1 MFIDWVLNL
10 GLLSVGILGS
20 AWLWPAYVNRLY
32 SLPVPCIR
40 LDQFRKLHDVA
51 MFAVPILLLVSIAQ
65 LAFNNPPGT
74 SAASVILTQPG
85 WWTIPWALS
94 LFGFGGLLLTIST
107 RLLRTHPP
115 GYKINSREIVD
126 VEQELGYRPQG
137 EGPHQGML
145 NVPGNQAFTFEANEK
160 KFTFPNLHKDL
171 DELTILHLSDLHFIG
186 TLDLPYFEA
195 ICERAASWNPDLI
208 VFTGDLLDKQ
218 ELISWLPH
226 TLGKLRAPLGCYYI
240 LGNHD
245 WHLEC
250 GPIRQQLLELGWQD
264 CAGRV
269 REVKYHNGCI
279 HIGGD
284 ERPWMGNAAEFDAG
298 ESESFKLLLSHTP
311 DNFPWAQQQGIDLM
325 LSGHNH
331 GGQVVLPIIGPLYS
345 PSKYGVRYANGEF
358 YSAPTT
364 MHVSRGVSGKHP
376 LRINCR
382 PEITL
387 IHLLKSGQA
396 SKTNEINNANQQ
408 CNSILVKTESFPTVV
423 NR

>member
-1 MFIDWVLNL
+1 MLINWLFSL
-10 GLLSVGILGS
+10 GLLSIGVLGS

-32 SLPVPCIR
+32 SLPVPGKR

-51 MFAVPILLLVSIAQ
+51 MFAVPILLLVSIVQ
-65 LAFNNPPGT
+65 LGFSNPQGT
-74 SAASVILTQPG
+74 SAASIILTQLG

-115 GYKINSREIVD
+115 GYKVSSREIVD

-145 NVPGNQAFTFEANEK
+145 KVPGNQVFTLEANEK
-160 KFTFPNLHKDL
+160 KFIFPDLHKDL

-269 REVKYHNGCI
+269 REVKYHNGTI

-284 ERPWMGNAAEFDAG
+284 ERPWMGNAPAFDAG

-387 IHLLKSGQA
+387 LHLMKASDSA
-396 SKTNEINNANQQ
+396 SKNKPLDTKQQ
-408 CNSILVKTESFPTVV
+408 CKAPVMNLK
-423 NR
+423 

>member
-1 MFIDWVLNL
+1 MLINLVLNT
-10 GLLSVGILGS
+10 GLLIAGLLGS

-32 SLPVPCIR
+32 SLPVPCKR
-40 LDQFRKLHDVA
+40 LDRFRKLHDVA
-51 MFAVPILLLVSIAQ
+51 MVLVPILLIASMMQ
-65 LAFNNPPGT
+65 LMFNQSPSRP
-74 SAASVILTQPG
+74 AAILIVTQAG

-94 LFGFGGLLLTIST
+94 LFGFGGLLLTITT
-107 RLLRTHPP
+107 RLLRVTPP
-115 GYKINSREIVD
+115 GYELSSSEIID
-126 VEQELGYRPQG
+126 VERELGYRPQG
-137 EGPHQGML
+137 AGPHRGML
-145 NVPGNQAFTFEANEK
+145 KVPGNEAFTFEANEK

-171 DELTILHLSDLHFIG
+171 NEITILHLSDLHFIG
-186 TLDLPYFEA
+186 TLDRPYFEA
-195 ICERAASWNPDLI
+195 ICERAASWNPDLV

-250 GPIRQQLLELGWQD
+250 GPIRQQLLELGWKD

-269 REVKYHNGCI
+269 REVRYHNGKI
-279 HIGGD
+279 LIGGD
-284 ERPWMGNAAEFDAG
+284 ERPWMGKAPAFDTDS
-298 ESESFKLLLSHTP
+298 EESFKILLSHTP
-311 DNFPWAQQQGIDLM
+311 DNFTWAQQQEIDLM

-331 GGQVVLPIIGPLYS
+331 GGQVVLPVIGPLYS

-358 YSAPTT
+358 YSEPTA

-387 IHLLKSGQA
+387 IYLTKCGER
-396 SKTNEINNANQQ
+396 TINNEENMTSQQ
-408 CNSILVKTESFPTVV
+408 GTPISSKNFRLTPS
-423 NR
+423 RR